1 MSWTKE
7 NTILIQATTGLTYQ
21 GCKKEGYLAYHPYKG
36 NGAFLRVL
44 REICFRFPI
53 LPKTIWYNKA
63 FFKHNVQYIIAW
75 DILITPHYLAWLR
88 KCFPHAQ
95 INYKYANMVG
105 KAKNLKPDQIPDGI
119 RIWTY
124 DGFDAEKY
132 GIRLYKSHSYF
143 LSNVKPLKTPEY
155 DVFFVGRDKGR
166 GEWLIELEKKMQS
179 IGLKTKFIITADGTL
194 SSKKPYY
201 QKPIEYSEVTDYL
214 TKSRSVLNV
223 VMEDQR
229 GITVRDTEA
238 LFFGIKLLT
247 TNKYIVDWNMY
258 HPDNVYLI
266 NNDMD
271 LSGLVDFLDRPVN
284 PVDERLLQKHTM
296 AGMIDEIT
304 G

>member
-179 IGLKTKFIITADGTL
+179 IGLKSKFIITADGTL

-223 VMEDQR
+223 VMEGQR

-258 HPDNVYLI
+258 HPDNVYFI